1 MKEKKSYLI
10 KCFKIPLMQIAISYE
25 LLNNLVCT
33 KKCKYISLKVKLWS
47 SGKDRQGMAPKAK
60 GLKA

>member
-1 MKEKKSYLI
+1 MEEKKLYLI

-33 KKCKYISLKVKLWS
+33 KKCKYISLKVKFTVFS
-47 SGKDRQGMAPKAK
+47 T
-60 GLKA
+60 